1 MSEAISRELLGK
13 IVDEV
18 FDGAIEDA
26 SVIEDIYAAIKRHE
40 AQHKQ
45 SFFAAERD
53 RHPPSPHPISVVDA
67 KPIALISEA
76 TLNALMQDTGG
87 MFRVSA
93 PKWPS
98 ETETVPLYR
107 QPPPPAEQTTGLN
120 DLIEKSKAKLA
131 DMSEEERQAMWQAQS
146 ESFVRAMTTPCEH
159 GVLDFEQCPQCRA
172 PAPAEHVGDPCHYCR
187 SGAPKVSCP
196 CHRNQAPAKLSVVDE
211 TTGWSGT
218 HRP

>member
-45 SFFAAERD
+45 SFFAAEGIPADIDQIATDIVRADYTAGDEEPAWIMCLAIAKAILAERD
-53 RHPPSPHPISVVDA
+53 RHPPSPHH
-67 KPIALISEA
+67 K
-76 TLNALMQDTGG
+76 
-87 MFRVSA
+87 
-93 PKWPS
+93 
-98 ETETVPLYR
+98 
-107 QPPPPAEQTTGLN
+107 TTGLN

-131 DMSEEERQAMWQAQS
+131 DMSEEERQAMWQAQRK
-146 ESFVRAMTTPCEH
+146 SFVRAMTTPCEH

-172 PAPAEHVGDPCHYCR
+172 PAPAEHVGDPCPYCR

-196 CHRNQAPAKLSVVDE
+196 CHRNQAMIDDALKE
-211 TTGWSGT
+211 E
-218 HRP
+218 

>member
-1 MSEAISRELLGK
+1 MGKASDMSEAISRELLGK

-40 AQHKQ
+40 AQ
-45 SFFAAERD
+45 
-53 RHPPSPHPISVVDA
+53 DA

-98 ETETVPLYR
+98 ETETIRLYLA
-107 QPPPPAEQTTGLN
+107 PAPAPAQETTGLI

-131 DMSEEERQAMWQAQS
+131 AMSDEERQAMWQAQR

-172 PAPAEHVGDPCHYCR
+172 PAPAEHVGNPCPYCR

-196 CHRNQAPAKLSVVDE
+196 CHRNQAPAELSVVDA

-218 HRP
+218 HRS